1 MVANLIK
8 GQTYFYMTVP
18 FFLNLDVE
26 LFEDVAVK
34 LFFDTLFEVLF
45 FVLFGWV
52 AKNSAKVARDAHK
65 SFKQRVLLRRFV
77 VMLRH
82 NMLII
87 MRF

>member
-1 MVANLIK
+1 MAVNHK
-8 GQTYFYMTVP
+8 GTDLFLLDCP
-18 FFLNLDVE
+18 FFLNMDAE
-26 LFEDVAVK
+26 LFEHVAVK

-45 FVLFGWV
+45 FVFFGWV